1 MAEAGLGTAEAPAV
15 NGDRA
20 DHVERREPAAATT
33 LLAKDDSFSGRLQIR
48 GSGSVLGT
56 FTGNIECDG
65 DLVIGPEA
73 HVEADIH
80 AARVSIAG
88 YVRGNVIAGS
98 RLKIASSGRLEG
110 DARVGALVV
119 HEGGVHHGVIRVH
132 PEGVPEKDQAVS
144 VGINPATS
152 PTLKTA
158 ANPVV
163 RVKKFWGEFF

>member
-1 MAEAGLGTAEAPAV
+1 MTEVGIGTAEAPAV

-20 DHVERREPAAATT
+20 DKTERHEPAVTT
-33 LLAKDDSFSGRLQIR
+33 LIAKADSLSGRLQIR

-56 FTGNIECDG
+56 FSGQIECEG
-65 DLVIGPEA
+65 DLLIGPEA

-80 AARVSIAG
+80 ATRVSIAG
-88 YVRGNVIAGS
+88 YVRGNVIAVS

-132 PEGVPEKDQAVS
+132 PEGVPEKDEAVS
-144 VGINPATS
+144 VGINPS
-152 PTLKTA
+152 LSA
-158 ANPVV
+158 AGKSNSNPVV
-163 RVKKFWGEFF
+163 RVRKFWGEFF

>member
-1 MAEAGLGTAEAPAV
+1 MATEVALETAEAPAV

-20 DHVERREPAAATT
+20 DHVERHEPVMTT
-33 LLAKDDSFSGRLQIR
+33 LAKQDSLSGRLEIR

-56 FTGNIECDG
+56 FSGHIECDG

-73 HVEADIH
+73 HVEADIR

-88 YVRGNVIAGS
+88 YVRGNVVAGS

-144 VGINPATS
+144 VGINPAGS
-152 PTLKTA
+152 SNPKSLS
-158 ANPVV
+158 NPVV